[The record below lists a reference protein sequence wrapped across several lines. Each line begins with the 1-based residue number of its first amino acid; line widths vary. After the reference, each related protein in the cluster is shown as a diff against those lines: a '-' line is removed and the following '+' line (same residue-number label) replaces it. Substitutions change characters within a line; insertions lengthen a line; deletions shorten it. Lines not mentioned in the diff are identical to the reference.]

1 MRRLVAV
8 LLFTTFPA
16 MAADL
21 TIVSNVTRDGG
32 PAETRTSYISSDH
45 VRMSQP
51 EGNEAIVDLKTGQM
65 TVLDGRKKTYY
76 VVTRQDMDA
85 MAAKMQEHMNSPEVK
100 QAQEKMKNLP
110 PDVQKKMDAAMGGM
124 FAVDVQKSGTT
135 RTIAGYKCEGWTVA
149 IGQFSKS
156 QECLTGELKFP
167 AQTWEMYRS
176 YADSMKNMMAAM
188 GPMAKNMAAM
198 QEQFKKMKGFPLANT
213 TTTNIMGRRSVT
225 TSEVTSIKEGAI
237 PPSAWEIP
245 AGYTKVDNPMLKALD
260 RHGRS

>member
-1 MRRLVAV
+1 
-8 LLFTTFPA
+8 
-16 MAADL
+16 
-21 TIVSNVTRDGG
+21 
-32 PAETRTSYISSDH
+32 
-45 VRMSQP
+45 
-51 EGNEAIVDLKTGQM
+51 
-65 TVLDGRKKTYY
+65 
-76 VVTRQDMDA
+76 
-85 MAAKMQEHMNSPEVK
+85 
-100 QAQEKMKNLP
+100 
-110 PDVQKKMDAAMGGM
+110 
-124 FAVDVQKSGTT
+124 
-135 RTIAGYKCEGWTVA
+135 
-149 IGQFSKS
+149 
-156 QECLTGELKFP
+156 
-167 AQTWEMYRS
+167 MYRS

>member
-135 RTIAGYKCEGWTVA
+135 R
-149 IGQFSKS
+149 
-156 QECLTGELKFP
+156 
-167 AQTWEMYRS
+167 MR
-176 YADSMKNMMAAM
+176 
-188 GPMAKNMAAM
+188 
-198 QEQFKKMKGFPLANT
+198 
-213 TTTNIMGRRSVT
+213 
-225 TSEVTSIKEGAI
+225 
-237 PPSAWEIP
+237 
-245 AGYTKVDNPMLKALD
+245 
-260 RHGRS
+260 